1 MAVEN
6 EQTSVE
12 FGTPNF
18 RKIDVP
24 LQPQIKRQKTI
35 MKIHVLHTG
44 EVRVSPYLPFGGDNC
59 NLLKASGMTTP
70 KEDWIWLP
78 VSVYLIEH
86 PKGLILVDTGWH
98 RDMSPE
104 GVYDKAAQI
113 KSLGSRVLYN
123 VNQGQIPLGEAV
135 DEQLA
140 TMGIKPADLDYVLLT
155 HLDCDH
161 ANGLLAV
168 KDARH
173 IIVAQEELDCARKN
187 GFIRYKKKW
196 WKDCDL
202 ETIAWN
208 GEEGPAGKSFD
219 LFGDGSIKMINIP
232 GHCDGLCAVKI
243 TREDGK
249 YVLLF
254 SDGGYAT
261 KSWKEMITSGVSLDK
276 EMQRKSLQWIR
287 EQSMDPNCVESL
299 ATHDTEIKPHVIEL

>member
-1 MAVEN
+1 M
-6 EQTSVE
+6 
-12 FGTPNF
+12 
-18 RKIDVP
+18 
-24 LQPQIKRQKTI
+24 
-35 MKIHVLHTG
+35 MKVHVLHTG

-135 DEQLA
+135 DEQLE

-161 ANGLLAV
+161 ANGLRAV
-168 KDARH
+168 KDAKH

-196 WKDCDL
+196 WEGVDL
-202 ETIAWN
+202 QTIEWN
-208 GEEGPAGKSFD
+208 GTEGPAQKSFD

-287 EQSMDPNCVESL
+287 EQSMDANCIESL
-299 ATHDTEIKPHVIEL
+299 ATHDTDIRPHMIEL

>member
-1 MAVEN
+1 MVM
-6 EQTSVE
+6 
-12 FGTPNF
+12 
-18 RKIDVP
+18 
-24 LQPQIKRQKTI
+24 

-135 DEQLA
+135 DEQLKV
-140 TMGIKPADLDYVLLT
+140 MGIKPADLDYVLLT

-161 ANGLLAV
+161 ANGLRAV
-168 KDARH
+168 KDAKH

-196 WKDCDL
+196 WEGVNL
-202 ETIAWN
+202 QTIEWN
-208 GEEGPAGKSFD
+208 GTEGPAQKSFD

-243 TREDGK
+243 TREDGR

-287 EQSMDPNCVESL
+287 EQSMDANCIESL
-299 ATHDTEIKPHVIEL
+299 ATHDTDIRPHMIEL

>member
-1 MAVEN
+1 
-6 EQTSVE
+6 
-12 FGTPNF
+12 
-18 RKIDVP
+18 
-24 LQPQIKRQKTI
+24 

-161 ANGLLAV
+161 ANGLRAV
-168 KDARH
+168 KDAKH

-196 WKDCDL
+196 WEGVDL
-202 ETIAWN
+202 QTIEWN
-208 GEEGPAGKSFD
+208 GTEGPAQKSFD

-287 EQSMDPNCVESL
+287 EQSMDANCIESL
-299 ATHDTEIKPHVIEL
+299 ATHDTDIKPHVIEL

>member
-1 MAVEN
+1 M
-6 EQTSVE
+6 
-12 FGTPNF
+12 
-18 RKIDVP
+18 
-24 LQPQIKRQKTI
+24 
-35 MKIHVLHTG
+35 MKVHVLHTG

-161 ANGLLAV
+161 ANGLRAV
-168 KDARH
+168 KNAKH

-196 WKDCDL
+196 WEGVDL
-202 ETIAWN
+202 QTIEWN
-208 GEEGPAGKSFD
+208 GTEGPAQKSFD

-287 EQSMDPNCVESL
+287 DQSMDANCIESL
-299 ATHDTEIKPHVIEL
+299 ATHDTDIKPHVIEL

>member
-1 MAVEN
+1 
-6 EQTSVE
+6 
-12 FGTPNF
+12 
-18 RKIDVP
+18 
-24 LQPQIKRQKTI
+24 
-35 MKIHVLHTG
+35 MKVHVLHTG

-135 DEQLA
+135 DEQLEA
-140 TMGIKPADLDYVLLT
+140 MGIKPADLDYVLLT

-161 ANGLLAV
+161 ANGLRAV
-168 KDARH
+168 KDAKH

-196 WKDCDL
+196 WEGVDL
-202 ETIAWN
+202 QTIEWN
-208 GEEGPAGKSFD
+208 GMEGPAQKSFD

-243 TREDGK
+243 TREDGR

-276 EMQRKSLQWIR
+276 EMQKKSLLWIR
-287 EQSMDPNCVESL
+287 EQSMDANCIESL
-299 ATHDTEIKPHVIEL
+299 ATHDTDIRPHMIEL

>member
-1 MAVEN
+1 
-6 EQTSVE
+6 
-12 FGTPNF
+12 
-18 RKIDVP
+18 
-24 LQPQIKRQKTI
+24 

-161 ANGLLAV
+161 ANGLRAV
-168 KDARH
+168 KNAKH

-196 WKDCDL
+196 WEGVDL
-202 ETIAWN
+202 QTIEWN
-208 GEEGPAGKSFD
+208 GTEGPAQKSFD

-287 EQSMDPNCVESL
+287 EQSMDANCVESL
-299 ATHDTEIKPHVIEL
+299 ATHDTDIKPHVIEL

>member
-1 MAVEN
+1 M
-6 EQTSVE
+6 
-12 FGTPNF
+12 
-18 RKIDVP
+18 
-24 LQPQIKRQKTI
+24 
-35 MKIHVLHTG
+35 MKVHVLHTG

-135 DEQLA
+135 DEQLEA
-140 TMGIKPADLDYVLLT
+140 MGIKPADLDYVLLT

-161 ANGLLAV
+161 ANGLRAV
-168 KDARH
+168 KDAKH

-196 WKDCDL
+196 WEGVDL
-202 ETIAWN
+202 QTIEWN
-208 GEEGPAGKSFD
+208 GMEGPAQKSFD

-243 TREDGK
+243 TREDGR

-276 EMQRKSLQWIR
+276 EMQKKSLLWIR
-287 EQSMDPNCVESL
+287 EQSMDANCIESL
-299 ATHDTEIKPHVIEL
+299 ATHDTDIRPHMIEL

>member
-1 MAVEN
+1 MMKILA
-6 EQTSVE
+6 EQANKV
-12 FGTPNF
+12 
-18 RKIDVP
+18 R
-24 LQPQIKRQKTI
+24 
-35 MKIHVLHTG
+35 IHVLHTG

-70 KEDWIWLP
+70 KENWIWLP

-135 DEQLA
+135 DEQLKV
-140 TMGIKPADLDYVLLT
+140 MGIKPADLDYVLLT

-161 ANGLLAV
+161 ANGLRAV
-168 KDARH
+168 KDAKH

-196 WKDCDL
+196 WEGVDL
-202 ETIAWN
+202 QTIEWN
-208 GEEGPAGKSFD
+208 GTEGPAQKSFD
-219 LFGDGSIKMINIP
+219 LFGDGSVKMINIP

-243 TREDGK
+243 TREDGR

-287 EQSMDPNCVESL
+287 EQSMDANCIESL
-299 ATHDTEIKPHVIEL
+299 ATHDTDIKPHMIEL

>member
-1 MAVEN
+1 
-6 EQTSVE
+6 
-12 FGTPNF
+12 
-18 RKIDVP
+18 
-24 LQPQIKRQKTI
+24 
-35 MKIHVLHTG
+35 MKVHVLHTG

-161 ANGLLAV
+161 ANGLRAV
-168 KDARH
+168 KNAKH

-196 WKDCDL
+196 WKDCEL
-202 ETIAWN
+202 ETITWN
-208 GEEGPAGKSFD
+208 GTEGPAQKSFD
-219 LFGDGSIKMINIP
+219 LFDDGSIKMINIP

-287 EQSMDPNCVESL
+287 DQSMDANCIESL
-299 ATHDTEIKPHVIEL
+299 ATHDTDIKPHVIEL

>member
-1 MAVEN
+1 
-6 EQTSVE
+6 
-12 FGTPNF
+12 
-18 RKIDVP
+18 
-24 LQPQIKRQKTI
+24 

-161 ANGLLAV
+161 ANGLRAV
-168 KDARH
+168 CDAKH

-196 WKDCDL
+196 WEGVDL
-202 ETIAWN
+202 QTIEWN
-208 GEEGPAGKSFD
+208 DTEGPAQKSFD
-219 LFGDGSIKMINIP
+219 LFGDSSIKMINIP

-287 EQSMDPNCVESL
+287 DQSMDANCIESL
-299 ATHDTEIKPHVIEL
+299 ATHDTDIKPHVIEL

>member
-1 MAVEN
+1 
-6 EQTSVE
+6 
-12 FGTPNF
+12 
-18 RKIDVP
+18 
-24 LQPQIKRQKTI
+24 

-70 KEDWIWLP
+70 KKDWIWLP

-113 KSLGSRVLYN
+113 KSLGSRILYN

-140 TMGIKPADLDYVLLT
+140 TMGIKPADIDYVLLT

-161 ANGLLAV
+161 ANGLRAV
-168 KDARH
+168 KEDKH

-196 WKDCDL
+196 WEGVDL
-202 ETIAWN
+202 QTIEWN
-208 GEEGPAGKSFD
+208 GTEGPAQKSFD
-219 LFGDGSIKMINIP
+219 LFDDGTVKMINIP

-287 EQSMDPNCVESL
+287 EQSMDANCVESL
-299 ATHDTEIKPHVIEL
+299 ATHDTDIKPHVIEL

>member
-1 MAVEN
+1 
-6 EQTSVE
+6 
-12 FGTPNF
+12 
-18 RKIDVP
+18 
-24 LQPQIKRQKTI
+24 
-35 MKIHVLHTG
+35 MKIHVMHTG

-70 KEDWIWLP
+70 KEEWIWLP

-104 GVYDKAAQI
+104 GVYDKKAQV

-140 TMGIKPADLDYVLLT
+140 TMGIKPSDL
-155 HLDCDH
+155 
-161 ANGLLAV
+161 
-168 KDARH
+168 
-173 IIVAQEELDCARKN
+173 KN

-196 WKDCDL
+196 WEGVDMQ
-202 ETIAWN
+202 TIEWN
-208 GEEGPAGKSFD
+208 GTEGPAGKSFD

-276 EMQRKSLQWIR
+276 EMQRKSLMWIR
-287 EQSMDPNCVESL
+287 EQSMDANCIESL
-299 ATHDTEIKPHVIEL
+299 ATHDTDIKPHVIEL

>member
-1 MAVEN
+1 M
-6 EQTSVE
+6 
-12 FGTPNF
+12 
-18 RKIDVP
+18 I
-24 LQPQIKRQKTI
+24 
-35 MKIHVLHTG
+35 KIHVLHTG

-70 KEDWIWLP
+70 KKDWIWLP

-123 VNQGQIPLGEAV
+123 VNQGQIPLGKAV
-135 DEQLA
+135 DEQLEG
-140 TMGIKPADLDYVLLT
+140 MGIKPADIDYVLLT

-161 ANGLLAV
+161 ANGLRAV
-168 KDARH
+168 KDAKH
-173 IIVAQEELDCARKN
+173 IFVAAEELECARKN

-196 WKDCDL
+196 WEGVDMH
-202 ETIAWN
+202 TIEWN
-208 GEEGPAGKSFD
+208 GTEGPAGKSFD

-276 EMQRKSLQWIR
+276 DKQKKSLMWIR
-287 EQSMDPNCVESL
+287 EQSMDSNCMESL
-299 ATHDTEIKPHVIEL
+299 ATHDTDIKPHVIEL

>member
-1 MAVEN
+1 MEHS
-6 EQTSVE
+6 SVKR
-12 FGTPNF
+12 TCYLC
-18 RKIDVP
+18 RKFINT
-24 LQPQIKRQKTI
+24 QNKII
-35 MKIHVLHTG
+35 MKIHVMHTG

-70 KEDWIWLP
+70 KEEWIWLP

-104 GVYDKAAQI
+104 GVYDKKAQV

-140 TMGIKPADLDYVLLT
+140 TMGIKPSDLDYVLLT

-161 ANGLLAV
+161 ANGLRAV
-168 KDARH
+168 KDAKH
-173 IIVAQEELDCARKN
+173 ILVAAEELECARKN

-196 WKDCDL
+196 WEGVDMQ
-202 ETIAWN
+202 TIEWN
-208 GEEGPAGKSFD
+208 GTEGPAGKSFD

-243 TREDGK
+243 SREDGK

-276 EMQRKSLQWIR
+276 EMQRKSLMWIR
-287 EQSMDPNCVESL
+287 EQSMDANCIESL
-299 ATHDTEIKPHVIEL
+299 ATHDTDIKPHVIEL

>member
-1 MAVEN
+1 
-6 EQTSVE
+6 
-12 FGTPNF
+12 
-18 RKIDVP
+18 
-24 LQPQIKRQKTI
+24 

-113 KSLGSRVLYN
+113 KSLGSRILYN

-135 DEQLA
+135 DEQLE

-161 ANGLLAV
+161 ANGLRAV
-168 KDARH
+168 KDAKH

-196 WKDCDL
+196 WEGVDL
-202 ETIAWN
+202 QTIEWN
-208 GEEGPAGKSFD
+208 GTEGPAQKSFD

-243 TREDGK
+243 TREDGR

-287 EQSMDPNCVESL
+287 EQSMDANCIESL
-299 ATHDTEIKPHVIEL
+299 ATHDTDIKPHVIEL

>member
-1 MAVEN
+1 
-6 EQTSVE
+6 
-12 FGTPNF
+12 
-18 RKIDVP
+18 
-24 LQPQIKRQKTI
+24 

-70 KEDWIWLP
+70 KKDWIWLP

-113 KSLGSRVLYN
+113 KSLGSRILYN

-140 TMGIKPADLDYVLLT
+140 TMGIKPADIDYVLLT

-161 ANGLLAV
+161 ANGLRAV
-168 KDARH
+168 KEAKH

-196 WKDCDL
+196 WEGVDL
-202 ETIAWN
+202 QTIEWN
-208 GEEGPAGKSFD
+208 GTEGPAQKSFD
-219 LFGDGSIKMINIP
+219 LFDDGTVKMINIP

-287 EQSMDPNCVESL
+287 EQSMDANCVESL
-299 ATHDTEIKPHVIEL
+299 ATHDTDIKPHVIEL

>member
-1 MAVEN
+1 M
-6 EQTSVE
+6 
-12 FGTPNF
+12 
-18 RKIDVP
+18 
-24 LQPQIKRQKTI
+24 

-104 GVYDKAAQI
+104 GVYDKSAQI
-113 KSLGSRVLYN
+113 KSLGSRVLHN

-135 DEQLA
+135 DEQLEA
-140 TMGIKPADLDYVLLT
+140 MGIKPADLDYVLLT

-161 ANGLLAV
+161 ANGLRAV
-168 KDARH
+168 KDAKH

-196 WKDCDL
+196 WEGVELQAID
-202 ETIAWN
+202 WN
-208 GEEGPAGKSFD
+208 GTEGPAQKSFD

-243 TREDGK
+243 TREDGR

-287 EQSMDPNCVESL
+287 EQSMDSNCIESL
-299 ATHDTEIKPHVIEL
+299 ATHDTDIKPHVIEL

>member
-1 MAVEN
+1 M
-6 EQTSVE
+6 
-12 FGTPNF
+12 
-18 RKIDVP
+18 
-24 LQPQIKRQKTI
+24 
-35 MKIHVLHTG
+35 MKVHVLHTG

-161 ANGLLAV
+161 ANGLRAV
-168 KDARH
+168 KDAKH

-196 WKDCDL
+196 WEGVDL
-202 ETIAWN
+202 QTIEWN
-208 GEEGPAGKSFD
+208 GTEGPAQKSFD

-287 EQSMDPNCVESL
+287 KQSMDANCIESL
-299 ATHDTEIKPHVIEL
+299 ATHDTDIKPHVIEL

>member
-1 MAVEN
+1 
-6 EQTSVE
+6 
-12 FGTPNF
+12 
-18 RKIDVP
+18 
-24 LQPQIKRQKTI
+24 

-78 VSVYLIEH
+78 VSVYIIEH

-161 ANGLLAV
+161 ANGLRAV
-168 KDARH
+168 KNAKH

-196 WKDCDL
+196 WEGVDL
-202 ETIAWN
+202 QTIEWN
-208 GEEGPAGKSFD
+208 GTEGPAQKSFD

-287 EQSMDPNCVESL
+287 DQSMDANCIESL
-299 ATHDTEIKPHVIEL
+299 ATHDTDIKPHVIEL

>member
-1 MAVEN
+1 
-6 EQTSVE
+6 
-12 FGTPNF
+12 
-18 RKIDVP
+18 
-24 LQPQIKRQKTI
+24 

-135 DEQLA
+135 DEQLK

-161 ANGLLAV
+161 ANGLRAV
-168 KDARH
+168 KDAKH

-196 WKDCDL
+196 WEGVDL
-202 ETIAWN
+202 QTIEWN
-208 GEEGPAGKSFD
+208 GTEGPVQKSFD

-243 TREDGK
+243 TREDGR

-287 EQSMDPNCVESL
+287 EQSMDANCIESL
-299 ATHDTEIKPHVIEL
+299 ATHDTDIKPHVIDL

>member
-1 MAVEN
+1 M
-6 EQTSVE
+6 
-12 FGTPNF
+12 
-18 RKIDVP
+18 
-24 LQPQIKRQKTI
+24 
-35 MKIHVLHTG
+35 MKVHVLHTG

-135 DEQLA
+135 DEQLEA
-140 TMGIKPADLDYVLLT
+140 MGIKRADLDYVLLT

-161 ANGLLAV
+161 ANGLRAV
-168 KDARH
+168 KDAKH

-196 WKDCDL
+196 WEGVDL
-202 ETIAWN
+202 QTIEWN
-208 GEEGPAGKSFD
+208 GMEGPAQKSFD

-243 TREDGK
+243 TREDGR

-276 EMQRKSLQWIR
+276 EMQKKSLLWIR
-287 EQSMDPNCVESL
+287 EQSMDANCIESL
-299 ATHDTEIKPHVIEL
+299 ATHDTDIRPHMIEL